1 MHRPARRADAGAG
14 GDGVS
19 IAAVVLVVDDDPAIR
34 ESLTRELRAAGYSTL
49 AAADGGEGLAAF
61 QTKAPDVVLT
71 DLAMPRSDGFELI
84 AAIRATSRV
93 PLIVLSVRGAD
104 ADKVRALDLGADDFV
119 TKPFSVTELL
129 ARIRSQLRRATAPP
143 SPTLVFHELTIDL
156 EHRRVVQG
164 GRELRLTPTE
174 FSLLELLASNAGRP
188 LFIDQIIARIWR
200 SAPSTTADT
209 VRVHMS
215 SLRRKL
221 EPNPSEPRYIITEP
235 WVGYRFIA
243 EPEA

>member
-1 MHRPARRADAGAG
+1 
-14 GDGVS
+14 VS

-143 SPTLVFHELTIDL
+143 SPMLVFHELTIDL